1 MNRREAYN
9 EIKPKRESRKDMILE
24 VLKNGDPGGMTA
36 EEIAQQLLHDGKIS
50 HIDPNFTR
58 PRLTELKEDGVV
70 EVVANAGVRSP
81 LAILPFGKWLSIDV
95 GRIHLFGLWGDFR

>member
-58 PRLTELKEDGVV
+58 PRLTELKEDGGV
-70 EVVANAGVRSP
+70 EVVGKRRSQITTRNT
-81 LAILPFGKWLSIDV
+81 AVWKV
-95 GRIHLFGLWGDFR
+95 VKH